1 MTTNR
6 TQTPKIIHDYCNGE
20 RVTFT
25 LNKNAGYGW
34 SEGRAYSATIA
45 GEHWTIGEVAD
56 ADEFYDD
63 TTSTYST
70 RWEMDGDRSRYDN
83 GDPIDSD
90 VIDCPDDAVR
100 WLCEWLEA
108 HPLPPSTDASTAKVC
123 V

>member
-1 MTTNR
+1 MTTNK
-6 TQTPKIIHDYCNGE
+6 TQTPKIIYDYCNGE

-34 SEGRAYSATIA
+34 SMGRAYDTTIA

-56 ADEFYDD
+56 ADEYHDD
-63 TTSTYST
+63 TTTTYST

-90 VIDCPDDAVR
+90 VFDCPDDAVH
-100 WLCEWLEA
+100 WLCQWLEA
-108 HPLPPSTDASTAKVC
+108 HPPTPCTDDSTAKVI